1 LRNEPIWLSAA
12 EIVDI
17 NRLEV
22 EETGERH
29 FLRQPDLLESAAAR
43 PINLWA
49 YENEEDIVRLAVT
62 LLFGLAKNHAFE
74 QGNKRTALTAAL
86 TFIEVNGYRW
96 IKEDDEELGRWVEEL
111 TTDQITQGDFAE
123 RIRPYVA

>member
-1 LRNEPIWLSAA
+1 LQNEPIWLSAA
-12 EIVDI
+12 EIIDI

-29 FLRQPDLLESAAAR
+29 FLLQPDLLESAAAR

-49 YENEEDIVRLAVT
+49 YEDEEDIVRLAAT
-62 LLFGLAKNHAFE
+62 LLYGLAKNHAFE

-86 TFIEVNGYRW
+86 TFIEANGYRW
-96 IKEDDEELGRWVEEL
+96 IKEDDEELGHWVEEL
-111 TTDQITQGDFAE
+111 TTDQITQDDFAE
-123 RIRPYVA
+123 RIRPYVT

>member
-1 LRNEPIWLSAA
+1 LQNEPIWLSAA
-12 EIVDI
+12 EIIDI

-49 YENEEDIVRLAVT
+49 YENEEDIVRLAAT
-62 LLFGLAKNHAFE
+62 LLYGLAKNHAFE

-86 TFIEVNGYRW
+86 TFIEANGYRW
-96 IKEDDEELGRWVEEL
+96 AKEDGDELGHWVEEL
-111 TTDQITQGDFAE
+111 TTDQITRDEFAE
-123 RIRPYVA
+123 RIRPYIA

>member
-12 EIVDI
+12 DLVDI
-17 NRLEV
+17 NKLEV

-49 YENEEDIVRLAVT
+49 DENEEDIVRLAAT
-62 LLFGLAKNHAFE
+62 LLYGLAKNHAFE
-74 QGNKRTALTAAL
+74 QGNKRTGLTAAL
-86 TFIEVNGYRW
+86 TFVEANGYRW
-96 IKEDDEELGRWVEEL
+96 TKEDSEELGKWVEEL
-111 TTDQITQGDFAE
+111 TTDQITQDDFAA
-123 RIRPYVA
+123 RIRPYVT